1 MIPPEVISVKE
12 RLKELRKALDLNQTE
27 FAQRIHMKQTSYSQL
42 ETGTSPIRDAHIDLI
57 CSAFQVNKKWLVSG
71 DGEMFRAK
79 DSADIDSIVDSF
91 SFPEICGKLLYAFDG
106 LDPDQQEAVL
116 AYARRFIS
124 SLVNDDAFQVA
135 AAIAEPS
142 EKDALR
148 QALAQRLTREKSS
161 ASPSSDTETA

>member
-1 MIPPEVISVKE
+1 MNE
-12 RLKELRKALDLNQTE
+12 RLKLLRKTLNLSQGE
-27 FAQRIHMKQTSYSQL
+27 FAAKVHIAQGTCSQFEKGTRKIKDIHISQICAAFHVN
-42 ETGTSPIRDAHIDLI
+42 ET
-57 CSAFQVNKKWLVSG
+57 WLRTG
-71 DGEMFRAK
+71 EGEMFLPAEEDVPGLASRL
-79 DSADIDSIVDSF
+79 SM
-91 SFPEICGKLLYAFDG
+91 PEICAKLLYAFDN
-106 LDPDQQEAVL
+106 LAPDQQEAVL

-161 ASPSSDTETA
+161 ASPSSGIETA